1 MDLSANYFALFE
13 LPTTFELDRSALDSR
28 YRVLQAEVHPDRFAG
43 STDAERRR
51 SMQWATRVNEGYRV
65 LRRPL
70 ERARYLLELHGH
82 DVDAERNTAMAP
94 EFLMEQME
102 WREGVMEARIAGD
115 LAALEDIHR
124 RLKHTLAER
133 YDELGALI
141 DQQSAYIEAAD
152 KVRELMFLEKLLTE
166 VDDALADLEDA

>member
-70 ERARYLLELHGH
+70 DRARYLLELQGF
-82 DVDAERNTAMAP
+82 DVDAERNTAMDP

-102 WREGVMEARIAGD
+102 WREGVMEARAASD

-124 RLKHTLAER
+124 RLKHTLEAR
-133 YDELGALI
+133 YDELGELI
-141 DQQSAYIEAAD
+141 DRRQAHAEAAG
-152 KVRELMFLEKLLTE
+152 KVRELMFLEKLLSE